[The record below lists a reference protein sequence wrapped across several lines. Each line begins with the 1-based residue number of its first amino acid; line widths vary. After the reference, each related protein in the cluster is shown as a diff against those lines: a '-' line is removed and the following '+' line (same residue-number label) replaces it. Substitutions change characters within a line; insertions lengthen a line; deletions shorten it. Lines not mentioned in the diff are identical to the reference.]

1 MTAAQR
7 LLKCHPASTGSTG
20 STGNQQNGLA
30 ISYTAHQPCK
40 IHSNGAQ
47 VVGVIPCDVNY
58 LLSFNV
64 RTSGVVCFFARIKND
79 RISKHHS
86 VEGTA
91 ILLRQ
96 SPCIL
101 RLLIKFEVQDPPIA
115 SHVFYPCSSL
125 NKTFKG
131 IWPHIRCVSIFTCTV
146 FFLAS

>member
-7 LLKCHPASTGSTG
+7 LLKCHPASTG

-86 VEGTA
+86 VEG
-91 ILLRQ
+91 Q
-96 SPCIL
+96 SPCIQ

-115 SHVFYPCSSL
+115 CHVFYPCSYL
-125 NKTFKG
+125 LIIKQDFQRYLT
-131 IWPHIRCVSIFTCTV
+131 PH
-146 FFLAS
+146 